1 MPQILLMNPN
11 ANSAT
16 TRAMVA
22 IASKI
27 LPGVSGWTAP
37 EGPQMIVTE
46 ATLDAAAELVGAA
59 VLPACDGVIVSAFGD
74 PGRARLAARLSC
86 PVLGIGA
93 AAARQASALASASG
107 DSSGG
112 SSGGGFAVVTTT
124 PDLAPRIDRMMA
136 GQGGAAYLGC
146 YLTQGEPEALMLDA
160 AALDAALLEASERAA
175 RAGAAAVIIGGGPLG
190 EAAER
195 LAECAPVPLISPIRA
210 AATEMA
216 ALLAR

>member
-37 EGPQMIVTE
+37 QGPQMIVTE
-46 ATLDAAAELVGAA
+46 ATLDAAAELVGAT
-59 VLPACDGVIVSAFGD
+59 VLPECDGVIVSAFGD

-93 AAARQASALASASG
+93 AAARQAYALASA
-107 DSSGG
+107 SGG

-146 YLTQGEPEALMLDA
+146 YLAKGEPEALMLDA

-175 RAGAAAVIIGGGPLG
+175 RAGAVAVIIGGGPLG

-195 LAECAPVPLISPIRA
+195 LAECAPVSLISPIRA
-210 AATEMA
+210 AAAEMA